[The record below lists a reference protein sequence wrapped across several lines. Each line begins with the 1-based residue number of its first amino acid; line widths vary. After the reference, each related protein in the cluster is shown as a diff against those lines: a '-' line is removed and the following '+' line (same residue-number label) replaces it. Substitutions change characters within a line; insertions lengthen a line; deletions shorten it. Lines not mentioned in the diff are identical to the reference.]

1 MGAGYTFAMP
11 VDRIRRPACFLCALC
26 VLWIAL
32 AGTSLMA
39 QSSVAEW
46 RAAHERQIIDELMTF
61 VGLPNV
67 AGNDADMRKNA
78 ELAAAMFT
86 KRGFTVETS
95 QEKSGSPV
103 VFASL
108 DVPQARG
115 TLTFYI
121 HYDGQPVTASEWT
134 RCGPFAPCL
143 IGPSGAVAPDAARK
157 TLIRSGG
164 CTDVRRRTTRR
175 RSSPC

>member
-32 AGTSLMA
+32 AGASLMA

-78 ELAAAMFT
+78 ELAAALRLRSPLNEPCVGSAPHGGISRESTFDLIDFAHG
-86 KRGFTVETS
+86 RTS
-95 QEKSGSPV
+95 
-103 VFASL
+103 
-108 DVPQARG
+108 
-115 TLTFYI
+115 
-121 HYDGQPVTASEWT
+121 
-134 RCGPFAPCL
+134 
-143 IGPSGAVAPDAARK
+143 
-157 TLIRSGG
+157 
-164 CTDVRRRTTRR
+164 
-175 RSSPC
+175 